1 MSTYVHFCYLFILWS
16 QNQKKLEEITKT
28 LIDMVEYKST
38 ATKSAAKALL
48 LCTALLPV
56 SHTQNLRSIKN
67 IKKASRELFSIKGN
81 AKFELKSDSSSS
93 FRSFTEFNADNNGPH
108 PSFEL
113 IDSEFLNELNAQ
125 SNTYKHKK
133 TGAEIF
139 FINWSTENNN
149 TNSSSVE
156 IDDESTFGIFFR
168 TPPEDST
175 GVPHILEHSVLT
187 GSRKYT
193 TKSPFVDLL
202 KGSMNTFLNAL
213 TWPDRTGY
221 VVASRNVK
229 DFHNL
234 MNVYLDAVFFPR
246 VVKDPHLLAQEGYH
260 LEPSDFGTLDDLTN
274 VRDVELVRITVVI
287 NVKPF

>member
-1 MSTYVHFCYLFILWS
+1 MQTLKQKKRLQDMPSATVNSSVVKLFILYYF
-16 QNQKKLEEITKT
+16 T
-28 LIDMVEYKST
+28 
-38 ATKSAAKALL
+38 LL
-48 LCTALLPV
+48 LVLCQA
-56 SHTQNLRSIKN
+56 QNLRSTKSGILEKGPSSSS
-67 IKKASRELFSIKGN
+67 ATSRDLFKIKGN
-81 AKFELKSDSSSS
+81 IKFDLDEKDVYSSLSKY
-93 FRSFTEFNADNNGPH
+93 NDDNHLH

-113 IDSEFLNELNAQ
+113 IDSEFLKEHNAE
-125 SNTYKHKK
+125 SNTFKHKK

-139 FINWSTENNN
+139 FINWSAASNSNSTD
-149 TNSSSVE
+149 SSSSIVE

-168 TPPEDST
+168 TPPDDST

-229 DFHNL
+229 DFYNL

-246 VVKDPHLLAQEGYH
+246 VVKDPFLLAQEGWH
-260 LEPSDFGTLDDLTN
+260 LEPNDFETLDNLTD
-274 VRDVELVRITVVI
+274 VRDVELVRI
-287 NVKPF
+287 N